1 MTQNGTKTL
10 SPKQQRDPEKAD
22 RTTDTSDSTGMNNRQ
37 NGPFLVR
44 LARHFCGIRGD
55 RALPTPLI
63 RPLRHLSPDLE
74 TYLLTFLGTFPSI
87 LIACAISYGLSSI
100 TSSSAFD
107 LTPLTVG
114 SFGATAVLLYATPEA
129 PLSQPRNVIGGQT
142 LSAIVGAVISQLFA
156 LNDRFTNSL
165 ASGQDNTIA
174 TSDSWPSLVP
184 LSGAFA
190 VGVATLVMQLTG
202 TVHPPGGATAL
213 IAAYHRTA
221 GPRYT
226 YILDVFLSITA
237 MTVWAIFVNNLGRRR
252 YPTHWLVPKKP
263 TPAPAAPPPPAPT
276 AAAAAPISSASS
288 SRSLAPPLKFRSLSR
303 SRSGVSPRLDPAA
316 ELDLDPVSLAEDEEL
331 ARSLRSRSR
340 SPDRARG
347 APLEEVF
354 TPLEDAER
362 RWVGRLGEED
372 EEALGGKDERARR
385 EAIEWER
392 RRSLERRA
400 AERGRSG

>member
-1 MTQNGTKTL
+1 MA
-10 SPKQQRDPEKAD
+10 SAA
-22 RTTDTSDSTGMNNRQ
+22 TGAF
-37 NGPFLVR
+37 PFLLPHSGR
-44 LARHFCGIRGD
+44 IPSGTDSGFYTRC

-87 LIACAISYGLSSI
+87 LIACAISYGLSRI

-202 TVHPPGGATAL
+202 TVHPPG
-213 IAAYHRTA
+213 
-221 GPRYT
+221 
-226 YILDVFLSITA
+226 
-237 MTVWAIFVNNLGRRR
+237 R
-252 YPTHWLVPKKP
+252 YPLLLSKTR
-263 TPAPAAPPPPAPT
+263 TPPGT
-276 AAAAAPISSASS
+276 S
-288 SRSLAPPLKFRSLSR
+288 FR
-303 SRSGVSPRLDPAA
+303 
-316 ELDLDPVSLAEDEEL
+316 
-331 ARSLRSRSR
+331 
-340 SPDRARG
+340 
-347 APLEEVF
+347 
-354 TPLEDAER
+354 
-362 RWVGRLGEED
+362 
-372 EEALGGKDERARR
+372 
-385 EAIEWER
+385 
-392 RRSLERRA
+392 
-400 AERGRSG
+400 